1 MKGQLEFIELII
13 MVIGIILFIILS
25 YSIYTDKVLEVSYV
39 ISESHQSKIV
49 RNVCENLP
57 NLELPLTN
65 RTLGQVF
72 GDAIISDS
80 YKKGY
85 GDGTFLLD
93 IEYILNQS
101 MNEYLG
107 NNSWQVIFPDG
118 KIFGH
123 EPTGDFE
130 TCIIFQP
137 TPKPGSFK
145 TILIKYW

>member
-1 MKGQLEFIELII
+1 MRGQLEFIELII
-13 MVIGIILFIILS
+13 MVTGIMLLVILS
-25 YSIYTDKVLEVSYV
+25 YNIYTGKVLEVSYV
-39 ISESHQSKIV
+39 ISEHHQSRIV

-57 NLELPLTN
+57 NLMLPLTN

-72 GDAIISDS
+72 GDAIISGS

-85 GDGTFLLD
+85 GKGTFLLD

-107 NNSWQVIFPDG
+107 NRSWQVVFPDG
-118 KIFGH
+118 KTFGY
-123 EPTGDFE
+123 EPEEDFK
-130 TCIIFQP
+130 TCVIFQP
-137 TPKPGSFK
+137 TPEPGSFK